1 MEAFDIA
8 MGVLFG
14 TPAIL
19 AAFAGV
25 AYGIV
30 GGAMPGIS
38 PSVAMALLVPFTLTM
53 EPTTAII
60 LLASVYV
67 GAEYG
72 GSIPAILINT
82 PGTNAAAATT
92 IDGYAL
98 HQQGRGGE
106 ALGISLMAGVVG
118 GLVGVI
124 MLVALTG
131 PLAKLALAFTP
142 PAYFA
147 LGILS
152 LSVIASLTEGSLVK
166 GLISGVLGLMIA
178 TIGSDP
184 ISGVTRY
191 TFGFAELYGGIHFIL
206 VMMGVFAMSELF
218 MQVGLIDHNKTG
230 RDTRIKLPKLK
241 DWKRLWLPVS
251 VGSAMGV
258 FEGVTPG
265 GGGAVASFL
274 SYNEAKRWSK
284 HPEEFGKG
292 SIEGVAAPEAANNTV
307 AGTALIPTLSFGIP
321 GSNST
326 AVLLGAVLVHGM
338 QPGPMLFTQNA
349 DVMYGM
355 FGGLFVA
362 NIAQLFI
369 GMLIMTPCI
378 WLVNRPKRFRLA
390 VICALVFSGVYSID
404 NSVFDLIVVMMA
416 GVFGYALKKMKF
428 PMLPLVLGLMLG
440 YMVESNFR
448 RSLMVS
454 SGDLMIFLQD
464 PISLGLLL
472 LSGLMIFG
480 SAIWPQLKA
489 MYRRRKATAA

>member
-1 MEAFDIA
+1 MEALNIA
-8 MGVLFG
+8 LDVLFS

-38 PSVAMALLVPFTLTM
+38 PSVAMALLVPFTFTM
-53 EPTTAII
+53 EPSTAII

-92 IDGYAL
+92 MDGYAL

-106 ALGISLMAGVVG
+106 ALGISLMAGVFG

-124 MLVALTG
+124 VLVTLTE

-142 PAYFA
+142 AAYFS

-152 LSVIASLTEGSLVK
+152 LSIIASLTEGSLVK
-166 GLISGVLGLMIA
+166 GLIMGVLGLMVA
-178 TIGSDP
+178 MIGSDP
-184 ISGVTRY
+184 ISGVSRY
-191 TFGFAELYGGIHFIL
+191 TFGFPELFGGIHFVL
-206 VMMGVFAMSELF
+206 VMMGVFAVAELF
-218 MQVGLIDHNKTG
+218 NQVGKNDTEVTG
-230 RDTRIKLPKLK
+230 RDTRIRLPKLR

-251 VGSAMGV
+251 VGSGMGV
-258 FEGVTPG
+258 FEGITPG

-274 SYNEAKRWSK
+274 SYNEARRWSK

-326 AVLLGAVLVHGM
+326 AVLLGALLVHGM
-338 QPGPMLFTQNA
+338 QPGPMLFTQNPE
-349 DVMYGM
+349 VMYGLY
-355 FGGLFVA
+355 GGLFVA
-362 NIAQLFI
+362 NIAQLAI
-369 GMLIMTPCI
+369 GLLIMTPCI
-378 WLVNRPKRFRLA
+378 WLVNRPKRYRLA
-390 VICALVFSGVYSID
+390 VIYALVLSGVYSID
-404 NSVFDLIVVMMA
+404 NSVLDLIIVLLS
-416 GVFGYALKKMKF
+416 GVIGYILKRLNF

-448 RSLMVS
+448 RALMVS
-454 SGDLMIFLQD
+454 NDDLGIFFQD
-464 PISLGLLL
+464 KISLLL
-472 LSGLMIFG
+472 LIISGIMIFG
-480 SAIWPQLKA
+480 SAIWPALKKTLW
-489 MYRRRKATAA
+489 RKAAAS

>member
-1 MEAFDIA
+1 MEALNIA
-8 MGVLFG
+8 LDVLFS

-38 PSVAMALLVPFTLTM
+38 PSVAMALLVPFTFTM
-53 EPTTAII
+53 EPSTAII

-92 IDGYAL
+92 MDGYAL

-106 ALGISLMAGVVG
+106 ALGISLMAGVFG

-124 MLVALTG
+124 VLVTLTE

-142 PAYFA
+142 AAYFS

-152 LSVIASLTEGSLVK
+152 LSIIASLTEGSLVK
-166 GLISGVLGLMIA
+166 GLIMGVLGLMVA
-178 TIGSDP
+178 MIGSDP
-184 ISGVTRY
+184 ISGVSRY
-191 TFGFAELYGGIHFIL
+191 TFGFPELFGGIHFVL
-206 VMMGVFAMSELF
+206 VMMGVFAVAELF
-218 MQVGLIDHNKTG
+218 NQVGKNDAEVTG
-230 RDTRIKLPKLK
+230 RDTRIRLPKLR

-251 VGSAMGV
+251 VGSGMGV
-258 FEGVTPG
+258 FEGITPG

-274 SYNEAKRWSK
+274 SYNEARRWSK
-284 HPEEFGKG
+284 KPEEFGKG
-292 SIEGVAAPEAANNTV
+292 SIEGIAAPEAANNTV

-326 AVLLGAVLVHGM
+326 AVLLGALLVHGM
-338 QPGPMLFTQNA
+338 QPGPMLFTQNP
-349 DVMYGM
+349 DVMYGLY
-355 FGGLFVA
+355 GGLFVA
-362 NIAQLFI
+362 NIAQLAI
-369 GMLIMTPCI
+369 GLLIMTPCI
-378 WLVNRPKRFRLA
+378 WLVNRPKRYRLA
-390 VICALVFSGVYSID
+390 VIYALVLSGVYSID
-404 NSVFDLIVVMMA
+404 NSVLDLIIVLLS
-416 GVFGYALKKMKF
+416 GVIGYILKRLNF

-448 RSLMVS
+448 RALMVS
-454 SGDLMIFLQD
+454 NDDLGIFFQD
-464 PISLGLLL
+464 KISLLL
-472 LSGLMIFG
+472 LVISGLMIFG
-480 SAIWPQLKA
+480 SAIWPALKKVLW
-489 MYRRRKATAA
+489 RKAAAS

>member
-8 MGVLFG
+8 FGVLFG
-14 TPAIL
+14 TPAIF

-25 AYGIV
+25 AYGIL

-38 PSVAMALLVPFTLTM
+38 PSVAMALLVPFTFAM

-60 LLASVYV
+60 MLASVYV

-106 ALGISLMAGVVG
+106 ALGISLMAGVFG

-124 MLVALTG
+124 VLVMLTE

-142 PAYFA
+142 AAYFS

-166 GLISGVLGLMIA
+166 GLIMGILGLMIA

-184 ISGVTRY
+184 ISGVTRF
-191 TFGFAELYGGIHFIL
+191 TFGFPELFGGIHFVL
-206 VMMGVFAMSELF
+206 VMMGVFAVSELF
-218 MQVGLIDHNKTG
+218 NQIGKTDVEVAG
-230 RDTRIKLPKLK
+230 RDARIRLPRLR
-241 DWKRLWLPVS
+241 DWRRLWFPVS
-251 VGSAMGV
+251 LGSALGT
-258 FEGVTPG
+258 FEGITPG

-274 SYNEAKRWSK
+274 SYNEARRWSK

-292 SIEGVAAPEAANNTV
+292 SIEGIAAPEAANNTV

-326 AVLLGAVLVHGM
+326 AVLLGALLVHGM
-338 QPGPMLFTQNA
+338 QPGPMLFTQNPE
-349 DVMYGM
+349 VMYGLY
-355 FGGLFVA
+355 GGLFVA
-362 NIAQLFI
+362 NIAQLAI
-369 GMLIMTPCI
+369 GLLIMTPCI
-378 WLVNRPKRFRLA
+378 WLVNRPKRYRLA
-390 VICALVFSGVYSID
+390 AIYALVLSGVYSID
-404 NSVFDLIVVMMA
+404 NSVLDLIIVLAA
-416 GVFGYALKKMKF
+416 GLIGYVLKRMRF

-448 RSLMVS
+448 RALMVS
-454 SGDLMIFLQD
+454 NDDLMTFFQD
-464 PISLGLLL
+464 KISLGLLL
-472 LSGLMIFG
+472 LSAAMIFG
-480 SAIWPQLKA
+480 SAIWPALKKLV
-489 MYRRRKATAA
+489 RRKPSEA

>member
-1 MEAFDIA
+1 MEAFEIA
-8 MGVLFG
+8 FGVLFG
-14 TPAIL
+14 SPAIL
-19 AAFAGV
+19 AAFGGV
-25 AYGIV
+25 AYGIL

-38 PSVAMALLVPFTLTM
+38 PSVAMALLVPFTFAM
-53 EPTTAII
+53 DPTTAII

-106 ALGISLMAGVVG
+106 ALGISLMAGVFG

-124 MLVALTG
+124 VLVLLTE

-142 PAYFA
+142 AAYFS

-166 GLISGVLGLMIA
+166 GLIMGVLGLMLA

-184 ISGVTRY
+184 ISGVTRF
-191 TFGFAELYGGIHFIL
+191 TFGFPELFGGIHFVL
-206 VMMGVFAMSELF
+206 VMMGVFAVAELF
-218 MQVGLIDHNKTG
+218 NQVGSADVEVKG
-230 RDTRIKLPKLK
+230 RDARIRLPRLK
-241 DWKRLWLPVS
+241 DWKRLWFPVS
-251 VGSAMGV
+251 LGSALGT
-258 FEGVTPG
+258 FEGITPG

-274 SYNEAKRWSK
+274 SYNEARRWSK

-292 SIEGVAAPEAANNTV
+292 SIEGIAAPEAANNTV

-326 AVLLGAVLVHGM
+326 AVLLGALLVHGM
-338 QPGPMLFTQNA
+338 QPGPMLFAQNPQ
-349 DVMYGM
+349 VMYGLY
-355 FGGLFVA
+355 GGLFVA
-362 NIAQLFI
+362 NIAQLAI
-369 GMLIMTPCI
+369 GLLIMTPCI
-378 WLVNRPKRFRLA
+378 WLVNRPKRYRLA
-390 VICALVFSGVYSID
+390 AIYALVLSGVYSID
-404 NSVFDLIVVMMA
+404 NSVLDLIIVLAA
-416 GVFGYALKKMKF
+416 GLAGYALKRMRF

-448 RSLMVS
+448 RA
-454 SGDLMIFLQD
+454 LMISGED
-464 PISLGLLL
+464 PMTFVEDKISLGLLL
-472 LSGLMIFG
+472 LSAVMIFG
-480 SAIWPQLKA
+480 SAIWPALKKLI
-489 MYRRRKATAA
+489 RRRLPS

>member
-1 MEAFDIA
+1 MEAINIA
-8 MGVLFG
+8 LGVLFG
-14 TPAIL
+14 TPAIF

-25 AYGIV
+25 AYGII

-38 PSVAMALLVPFTLTM
+38 PSVAMALLVPFTFTM
-53 EPTTAII
+53 DPTTAII
-60 LLASVYV
+60 MLASVYV

-124 MLVALTG
+124 VLVALTG
-131 PLAKLALAFTP
+131 PLAKIALAFTP
-142 PAYFA
+142 AAYFS

-166 GLISGVLGLMIA
+166 GLIMGVLGLMIA

-184 ISGVTRY
+184 ISGVTRF
-191 TFGFAELYGGIHFIL
+191 TFGFPELFGGIHFVL
-206 VMMGVFAMSELF
+206 VMMGVFAVSELF
-218 MQVGLIDHNKTG
+218 KQIGDRDEAQVE
-230 RDTRIKLPKLK
+230 RDSRIRLPKLR

-251 VGSAMGV
+251 LGSALGT
-258 FEGVTPG
+258 FEGITPG

-274 SYNEAKRWSK
+274 SYNEARRWSK

-292 SIEGVAAPEAANNTV
+292 SIEGIAAPEAANNTV

-326 AVLLGAVLVHGM
+326 AVLLGALLVHGM
-338 QPGPMLFTQNA
+338 QPGPMLFQQNPK
-349 DVMYGM
+349 VMYGLY
-355 FGGLFVA
+355 GGLFVA
-362 NIAQLFI
+362 NIAQLVI
-369 GMLIMTPCI
+369 GLLIMTPCI
-378 WLVNRPKRFRLA
+378 WLVNRPKRYRLA
-390 VICALVFSGVYSID
+390 AIYALVLSGVYSID
-404 NSVFDLIVVMMA
+404 SSVLDLIVVLMA
-416 GVFGYALKKMKF
+416 GVFGYVLKRLKF

-448 RSLMVS
+448 RALLVS
-454 SGDLMIFLQD
+454 ADDPMTFLQD
-464 PISLGLLL
+464 KISLTLLI

-480 SAIWPQLKA
+480 SAIWPALKKF
-489 MYRRRKATAA
+489 MKNRRLASH

>member
-1 MEAFDIA
+1 MEAISTA
-8 MGVLFG
+8 LSVLLG
-14 TPAIL
+14 GSAIL

-25 AYGIV
+25 AYGII

-53 EPTTAII
+53 DPTTAII

-118 GLVGVI
+118 GLFGLL
-124 MLVALTG
+124 MLIALTE
-131 PLAKLALAFTP
+131 PLARLALAFTP

-166 GLISGVLGLMIA
+166 GLIVGVLGLMIA
-178 TIGSDP
+178 TVGSDP

-191 TFGFAELYGGIHFIL
+191 TFGFPELFGGINFIL
-206 VMMGVFAMSELF
+206 VMMGVFAVSELLL
-218 MQVGLIDHNKTG
+218 QVGTPDWGKAG
-230 RDTRIKLPKLK
+230 RDTRIKLPKLR

-251 VGSAMGV
+251 VGSVLGT

-292 SIEGVAAPEAANNTV
+292 SVEGIAAPEAANNTV

-326 AVLLGAVLVHGM
+326 AVLLGALLVHGM
-338 QPGPMLFTQNA
+338 QPGPMLFTHNPK
-349 DVMYGM
+349 VMYGLY
-355 FGGLFVA
+355 GGLFVA
-362 NIAQLFI
+362 NLAQLAI
-369 GMLIMTPCI
+369 GLVIMTPCI
-378 WLVNRPKRFRLA
+378 WLVNRAKRYRLA
-390 VICALVFSGVYSID
+390 VIYALVFSGVYSID
-404 NSVFDLIVVMMA
+404 NSVLDLVIVLIA
-416 GVFGYALKKMKF
+416 GVLGYVLKLLRF

-448 RSLMVS
+448 RSLLVS
-454 SGDLMIFLQD
+454 SGDAMIFLRD
-464 PISLGLLL
+464 PISLGLLI
-472 LSGLMIFG
+472 LSGAMIFG
-480 SAIWPQLKA
+480 SAIWPALKRAYVGQRA
-489 MYRRRKATAA
+489 MRQ

>member
-1 MEAFDIA
+1 MEAITIA
-8 MGVLFG
+8 LDVLFG

-25 AYGIV
+25 AYGII

-38 PSVAMALLVPFTLTM
+38 PSVAMALLVPFTFTM
-53 EPTTAII
+53 DPSTAII

-92 IDGYAL
+92 MDGYAL

-106 ALGISLMAGVVG
+106 ALGISLMAGVFG

-124 MLVALTG
+124 VLVTLTE

-142 PAYFA
+142 AAYFS

-152 LSVIASLTEGSLVK
+152 LSIIASLAEGSLVK
-166 GLISGVLGLMIA
+166 GLIMGMLGLMVA
-178 TIGSDP
+178 MIGSDP
-184 ISGVTRY
+184 ISGVSRY
-191 TFGFAELYGGIHFIL
+191 TFGFPELFGGIHFVL
-206 VMMGVFAMSELF
+206 VMMGVFAVAELF
-218 MQVGLIDHNKTG
+218 NQVGRNDAEVTG
-230 RDTRIKLPKLK
+230 RDTRIRLPKLK

-251 VGSAMGV
+251 VGSGMGV
-258 FEGVTPG
+258 FEGITPG

-274 SYNEAKRWSK
+274 SYNEARRWSK
-284 HPEEFGKG
+284 KPEEFGKG

-326 AVLLGAVLVHGM
+326 AVLLGALLVHGM
-338 QPGPMLFTQNA
+338 QPGPMLFTQNPE
-349 DVMYGM
+349 VMYGLY
-355 FGGLFVA
+355 GGLFVA
-362 NIAQLFI
+362 NVAQLAI

-378 WLVNRPKRFRLA
+378 WLVNRPKRYRLA
-390 VICALVFSGVYSID
+390 VIYALVLSGVYSID
-404 NSVFDLIVVMMA
+404 NSVLDLVIVLLS
-416 GVFGYALKKMKF
+416 GVIGYVLKRLNF

-448 RSLMVS
+448 RA
-454 SGDLMIFLQD
+454 LMISNDDLGIFFQD
-464 PISLGLLL
+464 RISLLL
-472 LSGLMIFG
+472 LVISGIMIFG
-480 SAIWPQLKA
+480 SAIWPAIKRL
-489 MYRRRKATAA
+489 YLSKATD

>member
-1 MEAFDIA
+1 MDAVNIA
-8 MGVLFG
+8 LGVLFT
-14 TPAIL
+14 TPAIF

-53 EPTTAII
+53 DPTTAII

-124 MLVALTG
+124 ALVVLTE

-152 LSVIASLTEGSLVK
+152 LSVIASLAEGSLVK
-166 GLISGVLGLMIA
+166 GLISGVIGLMIA

-184 ISGVTRY
+184 ISGVTRF
-191 TFGFAELYGGIHFIL
+191 TFGIPDVYGGINFIL
-206 VMMGVFAMSELF
+206 IMMGVFAVSELLI
-218 MQVGLIDHNKTG
+218 QVSLVDKERAG
-230 RDTRIKLPKLK
+230 RDTRIKLPSLK
-241 DWKRLWLPVS
+241 SWKRLWLPVS
-251 VGSAMGV
+251 VGSGMGI
-258 FEGVTPG
+258 FEGITPG

-274 SYNEAKRWSK
+274 SYNEAKRWSR

-292 SIEGVAAPEAANNTV
+292 SIEGIAAPEAANNTV

-326 AVLLGAVLVHGM
+326 AVLLGALLVHGM
-338 QPGPMLFTQNA
+338 QPGPMLFTQNP
-349 DVMYGM
+349 DVMYGLY
-355 FGGLFVA
+355 GGLFVA
-362 NIAQLFI
+362 NIAQLAI

-378 WLVNRPKRFRLA
+378 WLVNRPKRYRLA
-390 VICALVFSGVYSID
+390 IIYALVFSGVYSID
-404 NSVFDLIVVMMA
+404 NSAFDLIIVLMA
-416 GVFGYALKKMKF
+416 GVLGYVMKLLKF

-440 YMVESNFR
+440 YMVEANFR

-454 SGDLMIFLQD
+454 SGDPIIFFQD
-464 PISLGLLL
+464 PISLGLLV

-480 SAIWPQLKA
+480 SAIWPQVKKL
-489 MYRRRKATAA
+489 YRRTTSAS